1 MLKQLFD
8 HILCV
13 LRRKEM
19 LFRLFDSTVEVCNG
33 DVVPPTHIDFF
44 YIGIVEIMRQYRILR
59 HFRIQSFCKR
69 LFGIAVHRKPGVI
82 EVLRDIRFEFRHLGA
97 VNECRR
103 ILS

>member
-1 MLKQLFD
+1 
-8 HILCV
+8 
-13 LRRKEM
+13 M
-19 LFRLFDSTVEVCNG
+19 LFCFFNPTVEVRNG
-33 DVVPPTHIDFF
+33 DVVPPIDIDFF
-44 YIGIVEIMRQYRILR
+44 YVGIVEIVRQYRILR

-69 LFGIAVHRKPGVI
+69 LFGIAVHRKTGVI

>member
-13 LRRKEM
+13 LRGKEM
-19 LFRLFDSTVEVCNG
+19 LFRLFNPTVEVCNG
-33 DVVPPTHIDFF
+33 DVVPTIDIDFF
-44 YIGIVEIMRQYRILR
+44 YVGIVEIVRQYRILH
-59 HFRIQSFCKR
+59 HFRIQSFGKR
-69 LFGIAVHRKPGVI
+69 LFGIAVYRKTGII

>member
-1 MLKQLFD
+1 MLFGLFD
-8 HILCV
+8 P
-13 LRRKEM
+13 
-19 LFRLFDSTVEVCNG
+19 TVEVCNG
-33 DVVPPTHIDFF
+33 DVVPSVDVDLLHIR
-44 YIGIVEIMRQYRILR
+44 IVEIARQYRILR

>member
-1 MLKQLFD
+1 MLFGLFD
-8 HILCV
+8 P
-13 LRRKEM
+13 
-19 LFRLFDSTVEVCNG
+19 TVEVRNG
-33 DVVPPTHIDFF
+33 DVVPPIDIDFF
-44 YIGIVEIMRQYRILR
+44 YVGIVEIVRQYRILR
-59 HFRIQSFCKR
+59 HFRIQSFGKR

>member
-1 MLKQLFD
+1 MLKQFFD

-19 LFRLFDSTVEVCNG
+19 LFGLFNPTVEVRNG
-33 DVVPPTHIDFF
+33 DVVPPIDIDLLH
-44 YIGIVEIMRQYRILR
+44 IGIVEIVRQYRILR
-59 HFRIQSFCKR
+59 HFRIQSICKR
-69 LFGIAVHRKPGVI
+69 LFGIAVHRQPGVI

>member
-19 LFRLFDSTVEVCNG
+19 LFGLFNPTVEVCNG
-33 DVVPPTHIDFF
+33 DVVPAIDVDLL
-44 YIGIVEIMRQYRILR
+44 YIGIVEIARQYRIFR
-59 HFRIQSFCKR
+59 HFRIQSICKR

-82 EVLRDIRFEFRHLGA
+82 NLVALVVDGFL
-97 VNECRR
+97 
-103 ILS
+103 ILSYSLLSVN

>member
-8 HILCV
+8 HILRV

-19 LFRLFDSTVEVCNG
+19 LFGLFDPTVEVCNG
-33 DVVPPTHIDFF
+33 DVVPTAHVDLLHIR
-44 YIGIVEIMRQYRILR
+44 IVEIVRQYRILR
-59 HFRIQSFCKR
+59 HFRIQSFGKR
-69 LFGIAVHRKPGVI
+69 LFGIAVHRKPGII

-97 VNECRR
+97 VNECRG